1 MSYERPFAGLRVLDM
16 SQGVAGPY
24 CGMLLA
30 QWGADVIKLEPPE
43 GDWARQLGT
52 RHGDH
57 SAYDIAH
64 NRGKKSIVVDLKN
77 ADGLVVARKLAA
89 RADVMI
95 ESSRPGVAARL
106 GIGYDAI
113 SRDNPGIIYVSVS
126 GFGQTGPYAD
136 QACTDTVG
144 QALSGLMS
152 VNRGNDGEPHRIG
165 LVIVDEVTAL
175 YAFQAVATALYARRD
190 LEHGRFIDVSLMQS
204 AAALQAAKI
213 AEFHLEDGAARLP
226 NAPAGSYRTRDGWIA
241 LTLVR
246 EKHFRDMAEVMGR
259 TDLADD
265 PRFDSF
271 EHRAENI
278 DDLAAIMRDILA
290 RETTAE
296 WLRRFGAAGVLCS
309 QINDYGDWLAHPHVQ
324 AVAAAPAV
332 LQPGVGH
339 IPTANIPGLPAV
351 SDGNGRNAAPG
362 LGADTAE
369 ILAELGYAEADIS
382 GLAEADAVRLGDPV
396 GEAAE

>member
-30 QWGADVIKLEPPE
+30 QWGAEVVKLEPPE

-77 ADGLVVARKLAA
+77 ADGLAIARRLAA

-106 GIGYDAI
+106 GIGYDDI
-113 SRDNPGIIYVSVS
+113 SRDNPGVIYLSVS

-136 QACTDTVG
+136 QPCTDTVG

-165 LVIVDEVTAL
+165 LIIVDEVTAL
-175 YAFQAVATALYARRD
+175 YAFQAVATALYARR
-190 LEHGRFIDVSLMQS
+190 EVGHGRFIDVSLMQS

-226 NAPAGSYRTRDGWIA
+226 NAPAGSYRTKDGWIA
-241 LTLVR
+241 VTLVR
-246 EKHFRDMAEVMGR
+246 EKHFRDMAAVMGR
-259 TDLADD
+259 AELADD
-265 PRFDSF
+265 PKF
-271 EHRAENI
+271 ENFERRAENI
-278 DDLAAIMRDILA
+278 DELAAIMRGILA

-296 WLRRFGAAGVLCS
+296 WLQRFGAAGVLCS
-309 QINDYGDWLAHPHVQ
+309 QINDYGDWLAHPQVQ
-324 AVAAAPAV
+324 AVKAAPTV
-332 LQPGVGH
+332 RQPQVGS
-339 IPTANIPGLPAV
+339 IPTANIPGLPPV
-351 SDGNGRNAAPG
+351 TDSDGLHAAPG
-362 LGADTAE
+362 LGAHTAE
-369 ILAELGYAEADIS
+369 ILGELGYAEADIAT
-382 GLAEADAVRLGDPV
+382 LATAGAVQLSRPAGK
-396 GEAAE
+396 AAE